1 MSELYTAQR
10 LDNGEWVTGNYI
22 HQYHSHKKGRRINAI
37 VVSNELKSSRYEILD
52 ETLKQIDGKVINDL
66 KRQLKEARELLSDI
80 HQSIEH
86 LSMSSDNGYT
96 LGWCDEILVGIEKRL
111 KEQG

>member
-1 MSELYTAQR
+1 MSKKQNAEE
-10 LDNGEWVTGNYI
+10 DYI
-22 HQYHSHKKGRRINAI
+22 TTPISVLSYI
-37 VVSNELKSSRYEILD
+37 
-52 ETLKQIDGKVINDL
+52 TDL
-66 KRQLKEARELLSDI
+66 ERQLYEARELLSDI